1 MANLF
6 MTNEELGKKDDDH
19 KRTKIPPIRSSQ
31 WNAARIP
38 PRKTLK
44 RLAIAL
50 TVAIFVYLFIHNI
63 PTDNPIRDHRHPVYR
78 PASAQHPSNAPSI
91 PKLNPNRP
99 WKPPTKPETA
109 KQKPK
114 PIPEVDPRPVPD
126 VGYNGPITFP
136 NLAVSL
142 QAIYETQGTSPT
154 NKNILFATSS
164 LKSAAK
170 LLPMACQMGTELRS
184 YVHFALM
191 SRSDIDMEQLQA
203 INGIDQSCQ
212 IIFHDARL
220 DKSTESTKTRLSKG
234 VSRAFHHVQTYMH
247 PQAVLVDASGEEEE
261 YFLPAARAQASE
273 EGFPL
278 IELPKGAQ
286 KHLAWM
292 TKLDSASLA
301 AWNKVNVEIMVYAST
316 GTSGSLTR
324 LLKSLSA
331 ADFTACAIPHL
342 TIELSHDIDV
352 ATTQFLQKFQWPPS
366 RAYNPTHV
374 RQLTLRHRIPRKSL
388 TEEESSVRFLESFWP
403 ADQHSH
409 VLVLSPNIELSP
421 RFYHYIKYALLEY
434 SYSVPAT
441 MQQWDSRLL
450 GISLELPSTHP
461 GDALKPFSPPAAS
474 KKATAAQQQKKTP
487 TDNNTP
493 FLWQAPGSNAVLY
506 SGQKWTEL
514 HKLVSKSLE
523 FLHQQQQRAS
533 TTNPALNFFTQ
544 KQISKHYPSWLEH
557 ALRLARA
564 RGYFTLYP
572 SPQTARNLA
581 TVHNELYRGPEEYR
595 SSDAGSGSDS
605 GSRNELGKQ
614 KDEISLSPGSLL
626 DSLPAGGNLVPFGDM
641 PLLDWEGRA
650 TSLAEV
656 DRGAGEYVDEFR
668 RAVGCGKL
676 EKGKSQLGEN
686 GEGEEDEENILAKG
700 VRKGGVDNLFCT
712 R

>member
-19 KRTKIPPIRSSQ
+19 KRTKIPPVRSLQ

-63 PTDNPIRDHRHPVYR
+63 PTDNPIRDHRHPVYHPV
-78 PASAQHPSNAPSI
+78 PAQRPSNAPGV
-91 PKLNPNRP
+91 PKLNPDRP
-99 WKPPTKPETA
+99 WKPPTKPETV

-114 PIPEVDPRPVPD
+114 PVPEVDLKPVSEA
-126 VGYNGPITFP
+126 GYNGPITFP

-154 NKNILFATSS
+154 NKNILFVASS

-170 LLPMACQMGTELRS
+170 LLPMACQMGTELRN

-191 SRSDIDMEQLQA
+191 GRSDIDIEELQT

-234 VSRAFHHVQTYMH
+234 ISRAFHHIQTYMH

-261 YFLPAARAQASE
+261 YFLLAARAQASE

-278 IELPKGAQ
+278 IELPEGAQ
-286 KHLAWM
+286 KRLAWM

-301 AWNKVNVEIMVYAST
+301 AWNKVNVEILVYASL
-316 GTSGSLTR
+316 GTSGSLIR

-331 ADFTACAIPHL
+331 ADFTACAVPHL
-342 TIELSHDIDV
+342 TIELSHDIDA
-352 ATTQFLQKFQWPPS
+352 ATTQFLQNFQWPPS

-374 RQLTLRHRIPRKSL
+374 RQLTLRHRIPRNSL

-403 ADQHSH
+403 ANQHSH
-409 VLVLSPNIELSP
+409 VLVLSPNTELSP
-421 RFYHYIKYALLEY
+421 RFYHYLKYALLEY

-461 GDALKPFSPPAAS
+461 GDALKPFSPPSAP
-474 KKATAAQQQKKTP
+474 KKATTAQQKQQQKKTP
-487 TDNNTP
+487 TENNTP
-493 FLWQAPGSNAVLY
+493 FLWQAPGSNAILY
-506 SGQKWTEL
+506 NGQKWTEL
-514 HKLVSKSLE
+514 NKLVSKSLE
-523 FLHQQQQRAS
+523 FVHQQQQAA
-533 TTNPALNFFTQ
+533 TTSSNPALAFFAQ

-581 TVHNELYRGPEEYR
+581 TVHNELYRAPEEYR
-595 SSDAGSGSDS
+595 GSSGSSGSGSS
-605 GSRNELGKQ
+605 GSRDDHPSKQ
-614 KDEISLSPGSLL
+614 QQKEEISLSPG
-626 DSLPAGGNLVPFGDM
+626 
-641 PLLDWEGRA
+641 
-650 TSLAEV
+650 
-656 DRGAGEYVDEFR
+656 
-668 RAVGCGKL
+668 
-676 EKGKSQLGEN
+676 
-686 GEGEEDEENILAKG
+686 
-700 VRKGGVDNLFCT
+700 
-712 R
+712 

>member
-31 WNAARIP
+31 WNTARVP

-44 RLAIAL
+44 RLAIAVV
-50 TVAIFVYLFIHNI
+50 VAFFVYIFIHNI

-78 PASAQHPSNAPSI
+78 PVPAQHPSNAPNSPSV

-99 WKPPTKPETA
+99 WTPPTKPETV
-109 KQKPK
+109 KPK
-114 PIPEVDPRPVPD
+114 PKLVPEADPEPVSD

-154 NKNILFATSS
+154 NKNILFAASS

-191 SRSDIDMEQLQA
+191 GRSDIDMGELQA

-220 DKSTESTKTRLSKG
+220 DKSTESAKLRLSKG
-234 VSRAFHHVQTYMH
+234 ISRAFHHIQVYMH
-247 PQAVLVDASGEEEE
+247 PQAVLVDASGEEAD
-261 YFLPAARAQASE
+261 YFLPAARAQASQ
-273 EGFPL
+273 EGFPVL
-278 IELPKGAQ
+278 ELPEGAQ
-286 KHLAWM
+286 KRLAWM

-301 AWNKVNVEIMVYAST
+301 AWNKVNVEILVYASA
-316 GTSGSLTR
+316 GTSGSLIR

-331 ADFTACAIPHL
+331 ADFTACAVPHL
-342 TIELSHDIDV
+342 TIELSHDIDA
-352 ATTQFLQKFQWPPS
+352 ATTQFLQNFQWPPT

-374 RQLTLRHRIPRKSL
+374 AQLTLRHRIPRKSL

-403 ADQHSH
+403 ANQHAH
-409 VLVLSPNIELSP
+409 VLVFSPNTEVS
-421 RFYHYIKYALLEY
+421 RSFYHYLKYNLLEY

-441 MQQWDSRLL
+441 VQQWDSRLL

-461 GDALKPFSPPAAS
+461 SDPLKPFNPPSAS
-474 KKATAAQQQKKTP
+474 QKATAGQKKQQQQRTA
-487 TDNNTP
+487 TDDKNTP
-493 FLWQAPGSNAVLY
+493 FLWQTPGSNAILY
-506 SGQKWTEL
+506 NGQKWTEL
-514 HKLVSKSLE
+514 HQLVSKSVEL
-523 FLHQQQQRAS
+523 LHHQQQS
-533 TTNPALNFFTQ
+533 SNPAVAFFTQ
-544 KQISKHYPSWLEH
+544 KHISKHYPSWLEH

-572 SPQTARNLA
+572 SPQTAGNLA
-581 TVHNELYRGPEEYR
+581 TVHNELYRAPEEY
-595 SSDAGSGSDS
+595 
-605 GSRNELGKQ
+605 L
-614 KDEISLSPGSLL
+614 KDKGDHQQQGIETNLSPGLLL
-626 DSLPAGGNLVPFGDM
+626 DRLPSGGNLLPFGEM
-641 PLLDWEGRA
+641 PLLDWEGR
-650 TSLAEV
+650 TTTLAEV
-656 DRGAGEYVDEFR
+656 DKRAGEYVDEFR

-676 EKGKSQLGEN
+676 NQQKSD
-686 GEGEEDEENILAKG
+686 EEDESDGDILANG
-700 VRKGGVDNLFCT
+700 VRGGNVEDMFCN